1 MKLRFDTAARWCV
14 FVLLVGWFWSIWV
27 NAQVKSTN
35 APTATSTNSA
45 RFLSGLSELDQ
56 DYLTFGLDR
65 WEFLREHTLF
75 GEPYWKYV
83 ASLIYV
89 FLAFYVSKFIDY
101 LTRAWLKRLTAKT
114 ETKFDELLVDLLNGP
129 IKVLVFVILL
139 FIGLDVFRWPASVQ
153 LFLFKGLIVI
163 VAVSLTYL
171 SIKLIDAAMGYWR
184 RRAKAAED
192 AQFNQELLPMIRN
205 SLKVF
210 VIIVAFL
217 VTSQNLG
224 LNITGLVASLS
235 IGGLALGLAAQDTLS
250 NLFGAVSVLVDK
262 PFRVGD
268 RIQLDNVDGVV
279 EQIGFRSTRVRN
291 QDGHLVTIPNKTV
304 GNATITNIALRP
316 NIRTLMNIG
325 ITYDTPT
332 EKIKRALHILEEIY
346 RSHPM
351 TLDVWISFNKFADSA
366 LNIHVVHWWKSTDAK
381 VYLAGMQE
389 FNLRIKERF
398 DREGIDFAFPTQ
410 TLHVKQTGRPLLP
423 AEAEQPPLLEKK
435 QS

>member
-1 MKLRFDTAARWCV
+1 MKLKFETAVRWCV
-14 FVLLVGWFWSIWV
+14 AVLLLGLLWSIWAS
-27 NAQVKSTN
+27 AQDKSTN
-35 APTATSTNSA
+35 APALTSTNST
-45 RFLSGLSELDQ
+45 RLLSGLSEFDQ
-56 DYLTFGLDR
+56 NYLTFGLDQ
-65 WEFLREHTLF
+65 WEYLREHTWF
-75 GEPYWKYV
+75 GEPYWKYL

-89 FLAFYVSKFIDY
+89 FLAFYISKFFDY
-101 LTRAWLKRLTAKT
+101 LTRVWLKKWTSKT
-114 ETKFDELLVDLLNGP
+114 ETKLDDLVLDLLNGP
-129 IKVLVFVILL
+129 IKMVVFVVLL

-153 LFLFKGLIVI
+153 LFLSRGLII
-163 VAVSLTYL
+163 FVAVSLTFL
-171 SIKLIDAAMGYWR
+171 SIKLIDAALGYWR
-184 RRAKAAED
+184 QRAKATED
-192 AQFNQELLPMIRN
+192 EQFNKELLPMIRN

-210 VIIVAFL
+210 VILVAFL

-235 IGGLALGLAAQDTLS
+235 IGGLALGLAAQDTLA

-262 PFRVGD
+262 PFRIGD

-291 QDGHLVTIPNKTV
+291 QDGHLVTIPNKAV

-316 NIRTLMNIG
+316 NIRTLMNVG

-332 EKIKRALHILEEIY
+332 EKVKRALQILEEVY
-346 RSHPM
+346 RSNPM

-366 LNIHVVHWWKSTDAK
+366 LNIQIIHWWNSTDYK
-381 VYLAGMQE
+381 IYLAGMQE

-398 DREGIDFAFPTQ
+398 DQEGIDFAFPTQ
-410 TLHVKQTGRPLLP
+410 TLHVKEGVRPFLS
-423 AEAEQPPLLEKK
+423 AEAGQPPLLEKK

>member
-1 MKLRFDTAARWCV
+1 MKLKFETAVRWCTA
-14 FVLLVGWFWSIWV
+14 VLLVGLFWSIWA
-27 NAQVKSTN
+27 NAQIKSTN
-35 APTATSTNSA
+35 APAATSTNST
-45 RFLSGLSELDQ
+45 RLLSALSELDQ
-56 DYLTFGLDR
+56 DYLTFGLDK

-75 GEPYWKYV
+75 GEPYWKYL
-83 ASLIYV
+83 ASLIYI
-89 FLAFYVSKFIDY
+89 FLAFYLSKFFDY
-101 LTRAWLKRLTAKT
+101 LTRIWLRKWTSKT
-114 ETKFDELLVDLLNGP
+114 ETKFDDFLLDLLNGP
-129 IKVLVFVILL
+129 IKVVVFVVLL

-153 LFLFKGLIVI
+153 LFLSKGLIVI

-171 SIKLIDAAMGYWR
+171 SIKLVDAALGYWR
-184 RRAKAAED
+184 QRAKAAED
-192 AQFNQELLPMIRN
+192 DQFNKELLPIIRN
-205 SLKVF
+205 SLRVF

-235 IGGLALGLAAQDTLS
+235 IGGLALGRAAQDTLA

-262 PFRVGD
+262 PFRIGD

-291 QDGHLVTIPNKTV
+291 QDGYLVTIPNKAV
-304 GNATITNIALRP
+304 GNATITNIALRA

-332 EKIKRALHILEEIY
+332 EKLKRALQILEEIY

-366 LNIHVVHWWKSTDAK
+366 LNIQVIHWWKSTDQK
-381 VYLAGMQE
+381 VYLAGMQQL
-389 FNLRIKERF
+389 NLRIKERF
-398 DREGIDFAFPTQ
+398 DQEGIDFAFPTQ
-410 TLHVKQTGRPLLP
+410 TLHVKHRGRGFLP
-423 AEAEQPPLLEKK
+423 VEAEQPPLLEKK
-435 QS
+435 QT

>member
-1 MKLRFDTAARWCV
+1 MKLKFETAVRWCTA
-14 FVLLVGWFWSIWV
+14 VLLVGLFWSIWAS
-27 NAQVKSTN
+27 AQVKSTN
-35 APTATSTNSA
+35 APAATSTNST
-45 RFLSGLSELDQ
+45 RLLSALSELDQ
-56 DYLTFGLDR
+56 DYLTFGLDK

-75 GEPYWKYV
+75 GEPYWKYL
-83 ASLIYV
+83 ASLIYI
-89 FLAFYVSKFIDY
+89 FLAFYLSKFFDY
-101 LTRAWLKRLTAKT
+101 LTRVWLRKLTSKT
-114 ETKFDELLVDLLNGP
+114 ETKFDDFLLDLLNGP
-129 IKVLVFVILL
+129 IKVVVFVVLL

-153 LFLFKGLIVI
+153 LFLSKGLIVI

-171 SIKLIDAAMGYWR
+171 SIKLVDAALGYWR
-184 RRAKAAED
+184 QRAKAAED
-192 AQFNQELLPMIRN
+192 DQFNKELLPIIRN
-205 SLKVF
+205 SLRVF

-235 IGGLALGLAAQDTLS
+235 IGGLALGLAAQDTLA

-262 PFRVGD
+262 PFRIGD

-291 QDGHLVTIPNKTV
+291 QDGYLVTIPNKAV
-304 GNATITNIALRP
+304 GNATITNIALRA

-332 EKIKRALHILEEIY
+332 EKLKRALQILEEIY

-366 LNIHVVHWWKSTDAK
+366 LNIQVIHWWKSTDQK
-381 VYLAGMQE
+381 VYLAGMQQL
-389 FNLRIKERF
+389 NLRIKERF
-398 DREGIDFAFPTQ
+398 DQEGIDFAFPTQ
-410 TLHVKQTGRPLLP
+410 TLHVKQRGRGFLP
-423 AEAEQPPLLEKK
+423 VEAEQPPLLEKK
-435 QS
+435 QT